1 MKLRGKDPEFGGT
14 GKDLESGADGKSPD
28 KGPDMAMPGFASGN
42 EIKPADA
49 DSLPRTAADLKNP
62 FAMGVL
68 TALASY
74 VNGLAKSPS
83 KKLNTTEIE
92 GLREIRKRLEIL
104 ARAPGC
110 NPEEFGIH
118 ELIASIYTII
128 SNSILAETRN
138 IGKDLLA
145 MQNPVRPTEIK
156 DVKIPAD
163 KPKAAPVKPA
173 PMVEA
178 TQKQTR
184 SKLLEFMRAN
194 MSFLSEAA
202 IASLAARFSRAA
214 QKQLTQELRTAIKQR
229 RNIVTEIGKTLMPK
243 QADKISY
250 VSNDKA
256 EIFVIIANNQPSVW
270 KVKFSNALPPFTD
283 FVLTKNDKEVFEG
296 STVEDL
302 IKSITSPKAS
312 AK

>member
-14 GKDLESGADGKSPD
+14 GKDLEAGADGKSPD

-68 TALASY
+68 TALAAY

-83 KKLNTTEIE
+83 KKLNATEIV
-92 GLREIRKRLEIL
+92 GLFEIRKRLEIL
-104 ARAPGC
+104 ASAPGC

-118 ELIASIYTII
+118 ELIANIHEII
-128 SNSILAETRN
+128 ANSTQ
-138 IGKDLLA
+138 K
-145 MQNPVRPTEIK
+145 PVQPTETK
-156 DVKIPAD
+156 AVEIPVD
-163 KPKAAPVKPA
+163 KPKVAPVKPTPA
-173 PMVEA
+173 VEA

-184 SKLLEFMRAN
+184 SKLLEFMRAH
-194 MSFLSEAA
+194 MSFLPKATISN
-202 IASLAARFSRAA
+202 LAAQFSRAA
-214 QKQLTQELRTAIKQR
+214 QEQLTQELRTAIRQR
-229 RNIVTEIGKTLMPK
+229 PNIVKEIGKTIMPK
-243 QADKISY
+243 QADKITCI
-250 VSNDKA
+250 SNDKVQ
-256 EIFVIIANNQPSVW
+256 IFVIMADNQPSVW

-283 FVLTKNDKEVFEG
+283 FVLTKNDKEVFKG

-302 IKSITSPKAS
+302 KESITSPKTS